1 MERLSCIKKKKTKF
15 ILSVLSAIFYLLGQG
30 VIIGS
35 SGLSV
40 YILSYIHHKDE
51 WVDMQYG
58 NLMMP
63 FMTFFLSLFS
73 PISGPLEKMCGPII
87 SLFISSII
95 IETCLFLFYIQRNIW
110 VFYSITLL
118 VRFGA
123 GISSNIPIKNA
134 CFYYPEQKGLIS
146 SVIMSFIGVSAAI
159 YIFIGENIV
168 NPEKEGVIDQETDP
182 YYSEEVSKRS
192 KNYFLFAMVVLP
204 IFTFLSFLFFYKYNP
219 NCETEENEETKEE
232 ENENNENGNNCENK
246 EELKEELKDN
256 FIKKD
261 KKQKKLNSFYK
272 PSPSKN
278 IKIALKNFRFW
289 RNIIISG
296 VMPFWLFFIQSSF
309 RAYVVMIGV
318 DTNIIYFLG
327 SGISLISCF
336 LGPIW
341 ATLVDK
347 FGFRPIIMIIG
358 IISTG
363 MPIYFFFFL
372 DHEIFYVIG
381 LIIST
386 STLVGIMAS
395 VTPHL
400 MQVYGLRYFLTI
412 GGFARLFNDLSS
424 FLAAITTIIL
434 SIYFKTGE
442 DLLFPYQMVVTGG
455 FFLSVIGL
463 IMIFFENDDK
473 FIYGDENEEEKYYVK
488 EGEKGQNDTFEKEKE
503 FINENASTILDVSN
517 SKLNNN
523 ESKNEESKL
532 DQ

>member
-1 MERLSCIKKKKTKF
+1 MERLSFIKKKKTKF
-15 ILSVLSAIFYLLGQG
+15 ILSLLSAIFYLLGQG
-30 VIIGS
+30 VIVGA

-63 FMTFFLSLFS
+63 FMTFCLSLFS
-73 PISGPLEKMCGPII
+73 PISGPLEKMCGPLI
-87 SLFISSII
+87 SLFISFII
-95 IETCLFLFYIQRNIW
+95 IETCLLLFYIQRNIW

-118 VRFGA
+118 AGFGA
-123 GISSNIPIKNA
+123 GISSQIPIKNA
-134 CFYYPEQKGLIS
+134 CFYYPNQKGLIS
-146 SVIMSFIGVSAAI
+146 SVIMSFVGVSAAL

-182 YYSEEVSKRS
+182 YYSEEVSQRS
-192 KNYFLFAMVVLP
+192 KNYFLFAMIVLP

-219 NCETEENEETKEE
+219 NCETEEPE
-232 ENENNENGNNCENK
+232 ENEDKEEKNENNCEN
-246 EELKEELKDN
+246 EEELKDN

-278 IKIALKNFRFW
+278 IKIALKSFRFW

-309 RAYVVMIGV
+309 RPYVVMIGV

-327 SGISLISCF
+327 SGIALISCF
-336 LGPIW
+336 LGPVW

-347 FGFRPIIMIIG
+347 FGFQPIIMIIG

-372 DHEIFYVIG
+372 DNQIFYVIG

-386 STLVGIMAS
+386 SILVGIMAS

-400 MQVYGLRYFLTI
+400 MQIYGLRYFLTI
-412 GGFARLFNDLSS
+412 GGFARLFNDLNS
-424 FLAAITTIIL
+424 FIAAITTIVL
-434 SIYFKTGE
+434 SIYFKNAKE
-442 DLLFPYQMVVTGG
+442 LLFPYKMVVVGG
-455 FFLSVIGL
+455 FFLSATGL
-463 IMIFFENDDK
+463 IMIFFENDEK

-488 EGEKGQNDTFEKEKE
+488 EGENGQNDTFEKEKE
-503 FINENASTILDVSN
+503 YINENASTILDVSN
-517 SKLNNN
+517 SKVNNN

>member
-1 MERLSCIKKKKTKF
+1 MEKLGCIKKKRTKF
-15 ILSVLSAIFYLLGQG
+15 ILSVLSAILYLLGQG
-30 VIIGS
+30 VIIGA

-40 YILSYIHHKDE
+40 YILAYIHHKDK

-63 FMTFFLSLFS
+63 VMTFFLSLFS
-73 PISGPLEKMCGPII
+73 PISGFLEKICGPLI
-87 SLFISSII
+87 SLFISCII
-95 IETCLFLFYIQRNIW
+95 IEICLFLFYIQRNIW
-110 VFYSITLL
+110 VFYSITLF
-118 VRFGA
+118 VGFGA
-123 GISSNIPIKNA
+123 GISAQIPIKNA

-146 SVIMSFIGVSAAI
+146 SVIMSFVGVSAAL

-168 NPEKEGVIDQETDP
+168 NPDKEGVIDQETDP

-192 KNYFLFAMVVLP
+192 KNYFLFAMIVLP
-204 IFTFLSFLFFYKYNP
+204 TFTFLSFLFFYKYNP
-219 NCETEENEETKEE
+219 NCETEENEEEKK
-232 ENENNENGNNCENK
+232 ENNSENK

-278 IKIALKNFRFW
+278 IKIALKSFRFW

-336 LGPIW
+336 LAPVW

-347 FGFRPIIMIIG
+347 FGFQPIIMIIG

-363 MPIYFFFFL
+363 MPIYFFFSL
-372 DHEIFYVIG
+372 DKKLLYVIG

-386 STLVGIMAS
+386 SILVGIMAS

-400 MQVYGLRYFLTI
+400 MQVYGLRYYLTI
-412 GGFARLFNDLSS
+412 GGLARLFNDLSS

-434 SIYFKTGE
+434 SIYFKNGE
-442 DLLFPYQMVVTGG
+442 QLLFPYKMVVAGG

-463 IMIFFENDDK
+463 IMIFFENDEK

-488 EGEKGQNDTFEKEKE
+488 EGENGQNDTFEKEKE
-503 FINENASTILDVSN
+503 FINENASTILDISN
-517 SKLNNN
+517 SKLSNS

>member
-1 MERLSCIKKKKTKF
+1 MEKLSCIKKKKTKF

-30 VIIGS
+30 VIIGT

-40 YILSYIHHKDE
+40 YILSYIHYKDE

-73 PISGPLEKMCGPII
+73 PISGPLEKTCGPLI

-95 IETCLFLFYIQRNIW
+95 NEICLFLFYIQRNIW
-110 VFYSITLL
+110 VFYSIALL
-118 VRFGA
+118 AGFGA

-134 CFYYPEQKGLIS
+134 CFYYPEKKGLIS
-146 SVIMSFIGVSAAI
+146 SIIMSFIGVSVAL

-192 KNYFLFAMVVLP
+192 KNYFLFAMIDLP
-204 IFTFLSFLFFYKYNP
+204 IFTCLSFLLFYRYNP
-219 NCETEENEETKEE
+219 NCESEE
-232 ENENNENGNNCENK
+232 EDEEEKDKNNIESK
-246 EELKEELKDN
+246 EVIKEELKDN
-256 FIKKD
+256 FISKG

-278 IKIALKNFRFW
+278 IKIALKSFRFW

-309 RAYVVMIGV
+309 RAYVVMLGV

-341 ATLVDK
+341 ASLVDK
-347 FGFRPIIMIIG
+347 FGFQPIIMIIG
-358 IISTG
+358 IISTI

-372 DHEIFYVIG
+372 DNNLFYVIG
-381 LIIST
+381 LIIAISI
-386 STLVGIMAS
+386 LVGIMAS

-400 MQVYGLRYFLTI
+400 MQIYGLRYFLTI

-424 FLAAITTIIL
+424 FLAAIATIVI
-434 SIYFKTGE
+434 SIYFKNAKE
-442 DLLFPYQMVVTGG
+442 LLFPYQMVVAGG

-463 IMIFFENDDK
+463 IMIFFENDEK

-488 EGEKGQNDTFEKEKE
+488 EGENGPNDTFEKEKQY
-503 FINENASTILDVSN
+503 INENTSTILDISN
-517 SKLNNN
+517 SKLNTN

-532 DQ
+532 D